1 MAAKRARRARFAVK
15 SKIAMRRLWRAHSGL
30 MGLLI
35 DRSPFDSVA
44 LCLDAGEVES
54 KGVERRIFAGEVIG
68 ARFVEAV
75 DAVGDARLGDEL
87 WRSEFAIVFVA
98 AIELV
103 GDL

>member
-44 LCLDAGEVES
+44 LRLDAGEVES
-54 KGVERRIFAGEVIG
+54 KGVERCIFAGEVIG
-68 ARFVEAV
+68 A
-75 DAVGDARLGDEL
+75 
-87 WRSEFAIVFVA
+87 
-98 AIELV
+98 
-103 GDL
+103 